1 MRYKIVKYH
10 EILLKYYE
18 MLALMIGFKYKGEI
32 IRHLRGSNYDM
43 PSFKINFFSEITNDI
58 THAIIFAIF
67 INCG

>member
-1 MRYKIVKYH
+1 
-10 EILLKYYE
+10 